1 MPGARI
7 LVCVVTAIVCT
18 LILCNVAGCVTYS
31 RDLEHAT
38 RHYETHE
45 FAKALAVLRLLG
57 EDEDALSDVERV
69 RYAYI
74 RGMTDL
80 RLAALVPASE
90 PAKRETLRACARD
103 WLDRAVRDA
112 KTTSSP
118 ALSAEESARARA
130 SLAEVANA
138 LGTPGACFRED

>member
-1 MPGARI
+1 MPDARFVVPI
-7 LVCVVTAIVCT
+7 VTAI
-18 LILCNVAGCVTYS
+18 LCNTVGCVTYS

-38 RHYETHE
+38 KHYETHE
-45 FAKALAVLRLLG
+45 FAKALAVLRVLG

-90 PAKRETLRACARD
+90 PAKRESLRACARD
-103 WLDRAVRDA
+103 WLDRALQRA
-112 KTTSSP
+112 ERSTT
-118 ALSAEESARARA
+118 ALSADEARRART
-130 SLAEVANA
+130 SRTEVGDA
-138 LGTPGACFRED
+138 LGTPGACLPPESS

>member
-1 MPGARI
+1 MERARTMPGARFVVPI
-7 LVCVVTAIVCT
+7 VTAI
-18 LILCNVAGCVTYS
+18 LCNTVGCVTYS

-38 RHYETHE
+38 KHYEMHE
-45 FAKALAVLRLLG
+45 FAKALAVLRVLG

-90 PAKRETLRACARD
+90 PAKRESLRACARD
-103 WLDRAVRDA
+103 WLDRALQRA
-112 KTTSSP
+112 ETPST
-118 ALSAEESARARA
+118 ALSADEMKRARA
-130 SLAEVANA
+130 SRTEVDGA
-138 LGTPGACFRED
+138 LGTPGACLPPE